1 MTRVGCIGLCWWW
14 GCRYC
19 CDCLYGWRDGV
30 SERGCIHDRVHGGG
44 VWRFLLMIVMQ
55 RHLGGGLRRP
65 NRGKIGGKARGRRR
79 VAFSVVQGRLADDG
93 RTSVCFCETFMSY

>member
-1 MTRVGCIGLCWWW
+1 
-14 GCRYC
+14 
-19 CDCLYGWRDGV
+19 
-30 SERGCIHDRVHGGG
+30 
-44 VWRFLLMIVMQ
+44 MIVMQ